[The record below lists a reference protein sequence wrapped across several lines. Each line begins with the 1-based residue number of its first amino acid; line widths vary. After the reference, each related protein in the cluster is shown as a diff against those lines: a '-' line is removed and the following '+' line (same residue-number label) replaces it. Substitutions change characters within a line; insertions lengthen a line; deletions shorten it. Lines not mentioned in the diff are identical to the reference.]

1 VNQAEQC
8 KKPTDATTVG
18 SEIYGPSPARGGH
31 HTSVQALSAAGHF
44 CKPSFDSV
52 KSAKILI
59 VDDEPINV
67 KAVRRYLQTVGYLNI
82 LVCTESE
89 RAFDLIVNELPDLVL
104 LDIMMPVVDGMQ
116 ILQTMRGDA
125 RTQYIPVIFLTA
137 VDDAATKVRALD
149 LGANDFLA
157 KPIDRSE
164 MRARIGNT
172 LLVKAHQDQIENY
185 SSQLEYEVRLR
196 TAELA
201 ASRQEA
207 IHCLARA
214 AEYRD
219 EQTGHHVIR
228 VGRYAAIIA
237 DELGFDADQVALLEQ
252 AAQLHDVGKIGI
264 PDAVL
269 RKPGKLD
276 TEEFD
281 LMRQHCSFGT
291 RILKQSP
298 NRIGKGGRNH
308 TAAASTILDDCTSPV
323 MRLAARIAQTHHEK
337 WDGSG
342 YPLGLAGEDIPIE
355 GRITA
360 VADVFDALS
369 SQRPYK
375 EAFPREQCFEIMQ
388 AERGRHF
395 DPLVLDAFFARK
407 PDVIQVQIEFADLS

>member
-1 VNQAEQC
+1 MDDHP
-8 KKPTDATTVG
+8 PT
-18 SEIYGPSPARGGH
+18 RGGH
-31 HTSVQALSAAGHF
+31 HANVQALSAAGHF
-44 CKPSFDSV
+44 RRPSFDSV

-67 KAVRRYLQTVGYLNI
+67 KAVRRYLQTVGYLNL

-89 RAFDLIVNELPDLVL
+89 LAFELIVSELPDLVL

-116 ILQTMRGDA
+116 ILQAMRGDA

-137 VDDAATKVRALD
+137 VDDAETKVRALD

-237 DELGFDADQVALLEQ
+237 DELGFDADQVALVEQ

-276 TEEFD
+276 PEEFD

-298 NRIGKGGRNH
+298 NRIGKATRGH
-308 TAAASTILDDCTSPV
+308 ASAAGNTLEDCASPV

-342 YPLGLAGEDIPIE
+342 YPLGLSGRDIPIE

-369 SQRPYK
+369 SKRPYK
-375 EAFPREQCFEIMQ
+375 EAFPREKCFEIMQ
-388 AERGRHF
+388 ADRGRHF
-395 DPLVLDAFFARK
+395 DPQVLDAFFARI
-407 PDVIQVQIEFADLS
+407 PDVIQVQIDFADLS